1 MRGSGLVADNRAD
14 MAPRKGEKVN
24 WEEIKPAA
32 DETFGCDSS
41 KITMLDLW
49 HIAKQRGMKPHEV
62 VRAIEREA

>member
-1 MRGSGLVADNRAD
+1 M
-14 MAPRKGEKVN
+14 N